1 MQEQYTK
8 ISCTSTYKQWK
19 KYQKWGKKA
28 IYNIINTWNTFEC
41 ILWKEYKIFTLKK
54 KHKRLLR
61 EVKENLK
68 AKKYTVSLDCKNSIL
83 LTCHFSP
90 DIYKFKAFGI
100 KTPGSY
106 FFGRNWQA
114 NSKIDME
121 LQTTKTNLRK
131 MRNDI
136 IDSET

>member
-1 MQEQYTK
+1 MQDQYTK
-8 ISCTSTYKQWK
+8 ISCTSTYKQWTK
-19 KYQKWGKKA
+19 ISEGKKA
-28 IYNIINTWNTFEC
+28 IYNTINTWNTYEY
-41 ILWKEYKIFTLKK
+41 ILWKEYKIFTLK

-68 AKKYTVSLDCKNSIL
+68 TKRYTVSLDWKNSIL

-121 LQTTKTNLRK
+121 LQMTKTNLRK
-131 MRNDI
+131 TRNDL
-136 IDSET
+136 IDSKS